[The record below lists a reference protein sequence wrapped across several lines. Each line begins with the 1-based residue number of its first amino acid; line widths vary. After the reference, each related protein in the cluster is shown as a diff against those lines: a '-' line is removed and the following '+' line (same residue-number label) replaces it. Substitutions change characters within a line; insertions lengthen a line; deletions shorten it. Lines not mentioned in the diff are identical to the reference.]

1 MSESNLIYKI
11 TALDLL
17 SKADFPLSN
26 QQITGFFI
34 EGNYTDYFSIQQILN
49 DLVDT
54 KMVQMD
60 QGANESQYTITS
72 EGLDT
77 LNLFRERITDAIEE
91 EVKAFFTQN
100 GLEMKKENSVT
111 SDYYPSASGGFYV
124 HLRMS
129 ETERNVMDLTF
140 HVNSEPQAEAICMN
154 WKQHYS
160 DVYAIM
166 LENLM

>member
-1 MSESNLIYKI
+1 MSESNIIYKI

-26 QQITGFFI
+26 KQITGFFI

-54 KMVQMD
+54 KMVNMD
-60 QGANESQYTITS
+60 QGANESQYTITQ
-72 EGLDT
+72 EGLNT
-77 LNLFRERITDAIEE
+77 LELFRERITDAIEE
-91 EVKAFFTQN
+91 EITTFFRQN

-111 SDYYPSASGGFYV
+111 SDYYPSVSGGYYV

-129 ETERNVMDLTF
+129 ESDRNVMDFTF
-140 HVNSEPQAEAICMN
+140 HVMTEPQAEAICMN
-154 WKQHYS
+154 WKQHYE

-166 LENLM
+166 MENLM